1 MIEAGAE
8 ALIHAPIEAVFDVLA
23 DATNEPM
30 WLPGAQAVEKV
41 TAGPVG
47 LGTRFR
53 GSYARGGAVSLEIVE
68 FRRPTDVTF
77 RARSRIVHFDDV
89 IHLTDADGGT
99 RLTAHL
105 SAQPQGVMR
114 VFGRVMAKTMR
125 TQFEQNW
132 THLGSYLEGVGAAGA
147 GRAASS

>member
-1 MIEAGAE
+1 VIQADAE
-8 ALIHAPIEAVFDVLA
+8 ALIHAPIEAVFGVLA
-23 DATNEPM
+23 DATNELM

-41 TAGPVG
+41 TGGPVG

-53 GSYARGGAVSLEIVE
+53 GTYARAGAVSLEIVE
-68 FRRPTDVTF
+68 FRRPTEVTF

-114 VFGRVMAKTMR
+114 LFGRVMARTMR
-125 TQFEQNW
+125 AQFEQNW
-132 THLGSYLEGVGAAGA
+132 THLAAYLEGVGAASPGT
-147 GRAASS
+147 AASS